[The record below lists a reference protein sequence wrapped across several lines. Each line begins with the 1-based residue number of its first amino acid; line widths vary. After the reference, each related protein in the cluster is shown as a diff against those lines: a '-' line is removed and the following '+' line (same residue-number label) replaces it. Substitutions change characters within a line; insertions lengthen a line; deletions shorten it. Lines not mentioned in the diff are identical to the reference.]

1 MSAKLYLEQGSRQLV
16 MTEDGINFHPV
27 VTAQT
32 LDPNSIALTS
42 EGYLTIRT
50 ANGSFITVLDANGQP
65 VCLMGPQGPKGA
77 DGTNGTDGKD
87 GQDGTDGKDGK
98 NPGVLYLDNE
108 LDQIFATGDYL
119 ESRQVI
125 STTLRVMQG
134 TEQIQVKSSNI
145 TVSPSTPS
153 SYLSISLLQLDQK
166 SVRVNIE
173 FKQGFDVSSLAA
185 NSVYFNIQANTTAG
199 ILTKQFKVIVSQ
211 GTEDYDLVI
220 DPSVITISSEGK
232 LSHKSIDVQVRKTK
246 RSLPTYGSTIVSTLP
261 DNIGVFYSADGGTRN
276 LLTYGNDLNIELIAP
291 KQSILVQLV
300 NTQTNMVM
308 DQQTISILRDGAN
321 GENSYTAFLSND
333 IEQCYMINNRIIG
346 NTQRVSTEIGVM
358 LGSKQVALDSI
369 GQVSI
374 VDESGEAVAC
384 TRSIVSGK
392 VRLNL
397 TLSNSDT
404 SNLYKSYTI
413 TVTPKEGVRISKTF
427 KVYFIN
433 GITDYDLKI
442 SPIVIKKT
450 NMTGKT
456 STKALDVRISKK
468 EIMSVSVDR
477 SESPIQTL
485 EGEIPSDLTVQYS
498 IDSGEFKEL
507 ETLGSQVIDVSN
519 CKTSCHVIMKNANG
533 DIIDEETIEVVE
545 ENIPK
550 FKYDSEGKLQISL
563 NEMEW
568 ESVIQDAPII
578 QDPGIAGFPSNPVN
592 GELYTEVGPNGMR
605 AYKYYSAPG
614 YVSYY
619 CLCAAPSSTS
629 QDITKFNTTI
639 APQSLL
645 AQCMTELEET
655 DGIVSIVDSKVYP
668 DTLTVLQ
675 SLYSDGTRMFK
686 YEYEGSSDIADYM
699 EKNPGHYW
707 FVENNQMVKLTK
719 GMWVRTK

>member
-32 LDPNSIALTS
+32 LDPRSIALTS

-87 GQDGTDGKDGK
+87 GQDGADGKDGK
-98 NPGVLYLDNE
+98 EPGVLYLDNE
-108 LDQIFATGDYL
+108 LDQIFATSDYL

-125 STTLRVMQG
+125 STTLRVIQG
-134 TEQIQVKSSNI
+134 TEQIQVKSANI

-153 SYLSISLLQLDQK
+153 SYLNISLLQLDSK

-173 FKQGFDVSSLAA
+173 FKQGFDVSSSTA
-185 NSVYFNIQANTTAG
+185 NAVYFNIQANTTAG
-199 ILTKQFKVIVSQ
+199 ILTKQLKVIVSQ

-220 DPSVITISSEGK
+220 DPSVVTISSEGT

-246 RSLPTYGSTIVSTLP
+246 RSLPTYGSMVLSDLP
-261 DNIGVFYSADGGTRN
+261 DNIGVFYSVDGGTRN
-276 LLTYGNDLNIELIAP
+276 LLAYGSDLNVELIAP

-300 NTQTNMVM
+300 NTQTNTVM
-308 DQQTISILRDGAN
+308 DQQTISVLRDGAN

-333 IEQCYMINNRIIG
+333 IEQCYTVNNRIIG
-346 NTQRVSTEIGVM
+346 NTQRISTEIGVM
-358 LGSKQVALDSI
+358 LGSKQINLDSI
-369 GQVSI
+369 SQVSI
-374 VDESGEAVAC
+374 VDETGEAVAC
-384 TRSIVSGK
+384 TRSMVSGRI
-392 VRLNL
+392 RLNL
-397 TLSNSDT
+397 TLSNSDAA
-404 SNLYKSYTI
+404 NLYKSYTI
-413 TVTPKEGVRISKTF
+413 TVTPKDGVRLSKTF

-433 GITDYDLKI
+433 GVIDYDLKI

-450 NMTGKT
+450 NITGKT
-456 STKALDVRISKK
+456 STNALDVKISKK
-468 EIMSVSVDR
+468 EIMAVSVDR
-477 SESPIQTL
+477 SESPIQIL
-485 EGEIPSDLTVQYS
+485 EGEIPSDLTVEYS
-498 IDSGEFKEL
+498 IDNGEFKEL

-533 DIIDEETIEVVE
+533 DIIDEDTIEVVE
-545 ENIPK
+545 ETVPK

-563 NEMEW
+563 NEKEW

-592 GELYTEVGPNGMR
+592 GELYTEAGPNGMR
-605 AYKYYSAPG
+605 VYQYYAAPG

-619 CLCAAPSSTS
+619 CLCAAPSSSS

-639 APQSLL
+639 APQSMLS
-645 AQCMTELEET
+645 QCKTELEET
-655 DGIVSIVDSKVYP
+655 DGIVSIVDGVVYP
-668 DTLTVLQ
+668 TTLTVLQ
-675 SLYSDGTRMFK
+675 SLYSDGIRMISSQ
-686 YEYEGSSDIADYM
+686 YEGSSNIADYM
-699 EKNPGHYW
+699 EENPSHYW
-707 FVENNQMVKLTK
+707 FVEDNQLVKLTK
-719 GMWVRTK
+719 GMWIRTK

>member
-32 LDPNSIALTS
+32 LDPHSIALTS
-42 EGYLTIRT
+42 EGYLTIKT
-50 ANGSFITVLDANGQP
+50 ANGSFITVLDTNGQP
-65 VCLMGPQGPKGA
+65 VCLMGPQGPKGE
-77 DGTNGTDGKD
+77 DGKNGTDGIN
-87 GQDGTDGKDGK
+87 GQDGADGKDGK
-98 NPGVLYLDNE
+98 EPGVLYLDNE
-108 LDQIFATGDYL
+108 LDQIFVTGDYL

-125 STTLRVMQG
+125 STTLRVIQG
-134 TEQIQVKSSNI
+134 TEQIQVKSANI

-199 ILTKQFKVIVSQ
+199 ILTKQLKVIVSQ

-220 DPSVITISSEGK
+220 DPSVVTINREGT

-246 RSLPTYGSTIVSTLP
+246 RSLPTYGSTVLSALP
-261 DNIGVFYSADGGTRN
+261 DNIGVFYSVDGGTRN
-276 LLTYGNDLNIELIAP
+276 LLTYGSDLNVELIAP

-300 NTQTNMVM
+300 NTQTNTVM
-308 DQQTISILRDGAN
+308 DQQTISVLRDGAN

-333 IEQCYMINNRIIG
+333 IEQCYTVNNRIIG
-346 NTQRVSTEIGVM
+346 NTQRISTEIGVM
-358 LGSKQVALDSI
+358 LGSKQVDLDSI
-369 GQVSI
+369 SQVSI
-374 VDESGEAVAC
+374 VDEAGEAVAC
-384 TRSIVSGK
+384 TRSMVSGRI
-392 VRLNL
+392 RLNL
-397 TLSNSDT
+397 TLSNSDAA
-404 SNLYKSYTI
+404 NLYKSYTI
-413 TVTPKEGVRISKTF
+413 TVTPKDGVRLSKTF

-433 GITDYDLKI
+433 GVIDYDLKI

-450 NMTGKT
+450 NITGKT
-456 STKALDVRISKK
+456 STNALDVKISKK
-468 EIMSVSVDR
+468 EIMAVSVDR
-477 SESPIQTL
+477 SESPIQIL
-485 EGEIPSDLTVQYS
+485 EGEIPSDLTVEYS
-498 IDSGEFKEL
+498 IDNGEFKEL

-533 DIIDEETIEVVE
+533 DIIDEDTIEVVE
-545 ENIPK
+545 ETVPK

-563 NEMEW
+563 NEVSW

-592 GELYTEVGPNGMR
+592 GELYTEAGPNGMR
-605 AYKYYSAPG
+605 VYQYYAAPG

-619 CLCAAPSSTS
+619 CLCAAPSSSS

-639 APQSLL
+639 APQSMLS
-645 AQCMTELEET
+645 QCKTELEET
-655 DGIVSIVDSKVYP
+655 DGIVSIVDDAVYP
-668 DTLTVLQ
+668 TMLTVLQ
-675 SLYSDGTRMFK
+675 SLYSDGIRMISSQ
-686 YEYEGSSDIADYM
+686 YEGSSDIADYM
-699 EKNPGHYW
+699 EENPSHYW
-707 FVENNQMVKLTK
+707 FVQDNQLVKLTK
-719 GMWVRTK
+719 GMWIRTK